1 MGVDI
6 EKDCFPCKVVGSGGA
21 FLGSIYIFYET
32 QKFQSKIGK
41 VVGGSASLG
50 MLTSDCFTILVFT
63 VLVFVSSFSFLLHSI
78 YLSATWLPHD
88 QVEAFAKGIV
98 SLLQC

>member
-21 FLGSIYIFYET
+21 LLGSMYIFYET

-41 VVGGSASLG
+41 IVGGSASLG
-50 MLTSDCFTILVFT
+50 MLLFYYSKCFLHMFLWYHSTSSCIQF
-63 VLVFVSSFSFLLHSI
+63 I
-78 YLSATWLPHD
+78 YLPLDFLMIKLRPLPK
-88 QVEAFAKGIV
+88 E
-98 SLLQC
+98 

>member
-21 FLGSIYIFYET
+21 LLGSMYIFYET

-50 MLTSDCFTILVFT
+50 MLTYYCFTILSVYCMCFCFIIPFP
-63 VLVFVSSFSFLLHSI
+63 LAFNLFI
-78 YLSATWLPHD
+78 YHLSA
-88 QVEAFAKGIV
+88 
-98 SLLQC
+98 S